1 MRKFLAACMAI
12 VMIFTIAGCSSEGH
26 EGEAKTPSG
35 SSIQKGKDY
44 QKVVDEFE
52 SSGFTNIKLEKLDDL
67 VTGWLTKDGEVESV
81 SVDGDTGYSADA
93 WYPADVEVIITYH
106 TFPEKETSESDSES
120 VSTETPAADILT
132 VDNSPELAAILSLK
146 ADMDQS
152 YADFA
157 EAHKNQVIEFN
168 GWKRQHHLT
177 RLFLSPKRNTRNFA
191 DSMVVFLS
199 RLTGYRPTKR
209 NLPSATGAE
218 LSTIRSGR
226 SGSAYRAAISKIRM
240 KAPSS
245 IMMRLQT
252 TGTRLDAPD
261 TLPMVSRISLMWKRK

>member
-1 MRKFLAACMAI
+1 MRKFLAVCMAI

-81 SVDGDTGYSADA
+81 SVDGDTGYSADT
-93 WYPADVEVIITYH
+93 WYPADAEVVITYH
-106 TFPEKETSESDSES
+106 TFPEKETSETDSEF
-120 VSTETPAADILT
+120 VSTEEPAVDILT
-132 VDNSPELAAILSLK
+132 VDNSPELAAMLSLK

-157 EAHKNQVIEFN
+157 EAYKNQVIKFD
-168 GWKRQHHLT
+168 GCITYLT
-177 RLFLSPKRNTRNFA
+177 NHDNYDTRYDLLISAGDYVDENTANPGPTFKFKDVGVYDLGDGLTLADYIKVGSNVRIQAKVRSYNSDTGLF
-191 DSMVVFLS
+191 
-199 RLTGYRPTKR
+199 
-209 NLPSATGAE
+209 E
-218 LSTIRSGR
+218 LD
-226 SGSAYRAAISKIRM
+226 
-240 KAPSS
+240 P
-245 IMMRLQT
+245 
-252 TGTRLDAPD
+252 
-261 TLPMVSRISLMWKRK
+261 VSVEAR

>member
-1 MRKFLAACMAI
+1 MAI

-106 TFPEKETSESDSES
+106 TFPEKETSETDSES
-120 VSTETPAADILT
+120 VSTEAPAIDILT

-146 ADMDQS
+146 VDMDQS
-152 YADFA
+152 YCIA
-157 EAHKNQVIEFN
+157 I
-168 GWKRQHHLT
+168 KRFRFLT
-177 RLFLSPKRNTRNFA
+177 LLLAKTFEE
-191 DSMVVFLS
+191 D
-199 RLTGYRPTKR
+199 
-209 NLPSATGAE
+209 
-218 LSTIRSGR
+218 
-226 SGSAYRAAISKIRM
+226 
-240 KAPSS
+240 
-245 IMMRLQT
+245 
-252 TGTRLDAPD
+252 
-261 TLPMVSRISLMWKRK
+261 

>member
-12 VMIFTIAGCSSEGH
+12 VMIFMIAGCSSEGH

-67 VTGWLTKDGEVESV
+67 VTGWLTKDGEV
-81 SVDGDTGYSADA
+81 
-93 WYPADVEVIITYH
+93 IITYH
-106 TFPEKETSESDSES
+106 TFPEKETSKTDSES
-120 VSTETPAADILT
+120 VSTEAPAIDILT

-168 GWKRQHHLT
+168 GCITYLT
-177 RLFLSPKRNTRNFA
+177 NHDNYDTRYDLLISAGDYVDENTANPGPTFKFKDVGVYDLGDGLTLADYIKVGSNVRIQAKVRSYNSDTGLF
-191 DSMVVFLS
+191 
-199 RLTGYRPTKR
+199 
-209 NLPSATGAE
+209 E
-218 LSTIRSGR
+218 LD
-226 SGSAYRAAISKIRM
+226 
-240 KAPSS
+240 P
-245 IMMRLQT
+245 
-252 TGTRLDAPD
+252 
-261 TLPMVSRISLMWKRK
+261 VSVEAR

>member
-12 VMIFTIAGCSSEGH
+12 VMIFMIAGCSSEGH

-67 VTGWLTKDGEVESV
+67 VTG
-81 SVDGDTGYSADA
+81 YSADA
-93 WYPADVEVIITYH
+93 WYPADVEVVITYH
-106 TFPEKETSESDSES
+106 TFPEKETSKTDSES
-120 VSTETPAADILT
+120 VSTEEPAVDILT

-157 EAHKNQVIEFN
+157 EAHKNQVIEFE
-168 GWKRQHHLT
+168 GCITYLT
-177 RLFLSPKRNTRNFA
+177 NHDNYDTRYDLLISAGDYVDENTANPGPTFKFKDVGAYDLGDGLTLADYIKVGSNVRIQAKVRSYNSDTGLF
-191 DSMVVFLS
+191 
-199 RLTGYRPTKR
+199 
-209 NLPSATGAE
+209 E
-218 LSTIRSGR
+218 LD
-226 SGSAYRAAISKIRM
+226 
-240 KAPSS
+240 P
-245 IMMRLQT
+245 
-252 TGTRLDAPD
+252 
-261 TLPMVSRISLMWKRK
+261 VSVEAR